1 MVGDI
6 KVTFSQWINHI
17 RDNKG
22 KRPENGQN
30 RRDLGGAKKNSTNFR
45 GGREKIFF

>member
-6 KVTFSQWINHI
+6 KATFSQWINHI

-30 RRDLGGAKKNSTNFR
+30 RRDLGGAKKIQRTLEV
-45 GGREKIFF
+45 GEKFFF

>member
-1 MVGDI
+1 MVCDI
-6 KVTFSQWINHI
+6 KATFSQWINHK

-30 RRDLGGAKKNSTNFR
+30 WRDLGG
-45 GGREKIFF
+45 GGEKIDEL